1 MTPRK
6 GHNVMRIYLETAPQ
20 SLDHAVPLSA
30 GISMALLIH
39 AAGSVQ
45 HSMTH
50 EGVTHRVAQPKA

>member
-1 MTPRK
+1 M
-6 GHNVMRIYLETAPQ
+6 MRIYLETAPQ